1 MVNKKALSLA
11 VAMALVT
18 SGVMAADNSNGTDS
32 KLTKYQ
38 QSALVATQQAVT
50 NQLTQ
55 NQSVP
60 KAVSL
65 NVGRTIDLALLN
77 NRTLKQSSWA
87 YEAAK
92 AEVSAT
98 AAAKNPSV
106 GYKYT
111 ANRASSMSSAAAR
124 ASALA
129 AAAGNNTA
137 GSSSVSN
144 TFSHGLTLSVPV
156 YTPAADAALE
166 ASRFSREGA
175 GAAYEVARQTAKL
188 TAATDYY
195 SLIQARN
202 KVDIANQSVKDYD
215 GHLTNV
221 NQQYAVGL
229 VAKSDVLASQTSLSQ
244 AQTDLVTA
252 QNAAN
257 IAEASL
263 NNVIGLPV
271 HTSIQTA
278 DKELGY
284 TPYPIT
290 IDEARAYALL
300 HRYEL
305 VQSTMA
311 VKEAEQAV
319 VKAKAGD
326 LPTVNASMGKG
337 WQDTKWQGTGDN
349 NWSVGAT
356 VSWSVWD
363 GGASKEQTKVAKAS
377 LEKAKEANAAAVDS
391 VLLDV
396 RKAYLNLRAAEQTIT
411 STKAATEEAQEN
423 FRIATL
429 RYQAGVGTNLDVL
442 DAETKLA
449 SARNSYVDAL
459 YNYNISV
466 ATLEQAMGV
475 PVETPIGG
483 GAVLVKAANATADL
497 QNLLTSASV
506 APAKQ

>member
-38 QSALVATQQAVT
+38 QSALVATQQAVA

-111 ANRASSMSSAAAR
+111 AGR
-124 ASALA
+124 
-129 AAAGNNTA
+129 GNNMT
-137 GSSSVSN
+137 SSDAHNS
-144 TFSHGLTLSVPV
+144 FSHGLTLSVPV
-156 YTPAADAALE
+156 YNPAADAALE
-166 ASRFSREGA
+166 SSRFSREGA
-175 GAAYEVARQTAKL
+175 SAAYEVARQTAKL

-311 VKEAEQAV
+311 VKEAEQAI

-326 LPTVNASMGKG
+326 LPTVNASLGKG

-363 GGASKEQTKVAKAS
+363 GGASKEQTKVAEAT

-396 RKAYLNLRAAEQTIT
+396 RKSYLNLRAAEQTIT

-483 GAVLVKAANATADL
+483 GAALVKAANATSDL

-506 APAKQ
+506 APAKK

>member
-18 SGVMAADNSNGTDS
+18 SGVMAATDNSNSTDL

-38 QSALVATQQAVT
+38 QSALVATQQAVA

-60 KAVSL
+60 KTVSL

-77 NRTLKQSSWA
+77 NRTLKQSGWA

-92 AEVSAT
+92 AQVSAT
-98 AAAKNPSV
+98 AAAKNPALE
-106 GYKYT
+106 YT
-111 ANRASSMSSAAAR
+111 YSAKRGNSFTSSDAAN
-124 ASALA
+124 
-129 AAAGNNTA
+129 GF
-137 GSSSVSN
+137 G
-144 TFSHGLTLSVPV
+144 HGLTISVPV
-156 YTPAADAALE
+156 YSPAADAAIE
-166 ASRFSREGA
+166 SSRFSREGA

-257 IAEASL
+257 LAEANL

-271 HTSIQTA
+271 HTAIQTA

-300 HRYEL
+300 HRYDL
-305 VQSTMA
+305 VESTMA

-326 LPTVNASMGKG
+326 LPTVNASLGKN

-356 VSWSVWD
+356 VSWNVWD
-363 GGASKEQTKVAKAS
+363 GGASKEQTKVAKAN
-377 LEKAKEANAAAVDS
+377 LEQAKEANAAAVDS
-391 VLLDV
+391 VMLEV
-396 RKAYLNLRAAEQTIT
+396 RQAYLNLRAAEQTIT

-483 GAVLVKAANATADL
+483 GAAIVKAANATTDL
-497 QNLLTSASV
+497 QNLLSTVSTDSAS
-506 APAKQ
+506 K

>member
-18 SGVMAADNSNGTDS
+18 SGVMAATDNSNSTDL

-38 QSALVATQQAVT
+38 QSALVATQQAVA

-60 KAVSL
+60 KTVSL

-77 NRTLKQSSWA
+77 NRTLKQSGWA

-92 AEVSAT
+92 AQVSAT

-106 GYKYT
+106 GYDYNAKRT
-111 ANRASSMSSAAAR
+111 TTN
-124 ASALA
+124 
-129 AAAGNNTA
+129 
-137 GSSSVSN
+137 GSNSN
-144 TFSHGLTLSVPV
+144 IFSHGLTLSVPV

-257 IAEASL
+257 IAEANL

-271 HTSIQTA
+271 HTAIQTA

-300 HRYEL
+300 HRYDL
-305 VQSTMA
+305 VESTMA

-326 LPTVNASMGKG
+326 LPTVNASLGKN
-337 WQDTKWQGTGDN
+337 WQDTKWQGTGN
-349 NWSVGAT
+349 NDWNVGAS

-363 GGASKEQTKVAKAS
+363 GGASKEQTKVAKAN
-377 LEKAKEANAAAVDS
+377 LEQAKEANAAAVDS
-391 VLLDV
+391 VMLEV
-396 RKAYLNLRAAEQTIT
+396 RQAYLNLRAAEQTIT

-483 GAVLVKAANATADL
+483 GAAIVKAANATTDL
-497 QNLLTSASV
+497 QNLLSTVSTDSAS
-506 APAKQ
+506 K